1 MCYLSIKLFKY
12 NFFRVFYIN
21 NYLTNLNSTGPFGI
35 IEKGETLTF
44 TLECPC
50 RKENFKNMIGT
61 SCVRLQSC
69 WLVHADTNLTHLEQN
84 LPRRACEAAEFC
96 EDEQIL

>member
-1 MCYLSIKLFKY
+1 M
-12 NFFRVFYIN
+12 
-21 NYLTNLNSTGPFGI
+21 T
-35 IEKGETLTF
+35 
-44 TLECPC
+44 
-50 RKENFKNMIGT
+50 GT

-84 LPRRACEAAEFC
+84 LPCRACEAAEFC